1 MSFKSGRGGARQG
14 AGRPKGVKN
23 PTYLSDDVRRQTFG
37 TRLPGWMVKRLK
49 AEQEPASK
57 IIEKAL
63 MQYWGIK
70 TKKGG
75 K

>member
-1 MSFKSGRGGARQG
+1 MVFKSGRGGKREG
-14 AGRPKGVKN
+14 AGRPRGTRIEN
-23 PTYLSDDVRRQTFG
+23 PRMTFG
-37 TRLPGWMVKRLK
+37 TRLPGWMVERLK
-49 AEQEPASK
+49 AEDKPASH
-57 IIEKAL
+57 IIEQAL